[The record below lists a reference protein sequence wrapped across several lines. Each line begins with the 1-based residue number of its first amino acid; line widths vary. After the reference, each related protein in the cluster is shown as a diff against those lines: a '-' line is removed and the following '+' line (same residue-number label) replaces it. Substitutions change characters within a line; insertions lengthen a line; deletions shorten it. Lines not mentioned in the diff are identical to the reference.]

1 MNDNFYAFSY
11 NKTLLNMDVSELMKI
26 KDLRVKYIQVDSMNK
41 CIPQDWFLGYDQFAV
56 YTFLNLQDL
65 KNVSLLEGKESN

>member
-11 NKTLLNMDVSELMKI
+11 NQTLLNMDVSELMKI

-56 YTFLNLQDL
+56 YTFLNL
-65 KNVSLLEGKESN
+65 

>member
-1 MNDNFYAFSY
+1 
-11 NKTLLNMDVSELMKI
+11 MDVSELMKI

-65 KNVSLLEGKESN
+65 KNVSLLG

>member
-1 MNDNFYAFSY
+1 
-11 NKTLLNMDVSELMKI
+11 MDVSELMKI
-26 KDLRVKYIQVDSMNK
+26 KDLRVMYIQVDSMNK